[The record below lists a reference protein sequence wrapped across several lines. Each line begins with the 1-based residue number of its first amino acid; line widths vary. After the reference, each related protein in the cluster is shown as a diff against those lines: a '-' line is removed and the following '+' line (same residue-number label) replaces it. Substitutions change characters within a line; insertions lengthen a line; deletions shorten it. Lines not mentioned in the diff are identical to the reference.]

1 MLNRQTLEKA
11 EFDFLEQAR
20 SKIKECL
27 DATKEVLDLLPKERI
42 EYLASISPEFRQIVN
57 QIGVEKTRTFLENYL
72 AELYMLNQDNFK
84 ELREKLE
91 NIKKEE
97 QTYESLNAQVRA
109 LAQEYNIPI
118 EELSRVYASG
128 GNLQELVRAHLGIIG
143 KLRDMFGGRFSRGRA
158 EQLDRIEEVQTKLAE
173 IDNNLQE
180 IGKMIAEAVFASQ
193 NERGRELLSD
203 ILYGIADSGKNISFK
218 EAGGILEE
226 VEDQSKLEKEW
237 NEFLQEEGIKWEEIQ
252 ARYLRKKYKDE
263 FKDWYKNKRTRA
275 KCGGLLTY
283 ILNIIS
289 QNLDSFLQNK

>member
-1 MLNRQTLEKA
+1 MLEKPFEQYRKKQEQQKVEAYRESTSGIPPTVEEILSDRLQSNLLKIYIETTQLPQGIDKDKLLEKLLNRQTLEKA

-143 KLRDMFGGRFSRGRA
+143 KLRDMFGG
-158 EQLDRIEEVQTKLAE
+158 E
-173 IDNNLQE
+173 I
-180 IGKMIAEAVFASQ
+180 
-193 NERGRELLSD
+193 
-203 ILYGIADSGKNISFK
+203 
-218 EAGGILEE
+218 
-226 VEDQSKLEKEW
+226 
-237 NEFLQEEGIKWEEIQ
+237 
-252 ARYLRKKYKDE
+252 
-263 FKDWYKNKRTRA
+263 
-275 KCGGLLTY
+275 
-283 ILNIIS
+283 
-289 QNLDSFLQNK
+289 